1 MSELIDRMLHLNLR
15 IKQLQLSCYE
25 QDIET
30 VDSIAED
37 FEDFWKIL
45 KVEQELLGHNF
56 GEIIDEHFW
65 ELILK

>member
-1 MSELIDRMLHLNLR
+1 MSELIDRLLHLNLR